1 LETITSSPKKDSFSA
16 GNYRKV
22 SDHGRSVNSVNR
34 RNGVIRGHR
43 ENVPDN
49 FFSYLEK
56 LHMGKDRNMMVLS
69 ANHYYYEAEDLK
81 WVKILVNVQQLNDI
95 KQVRDFLSSICS
107 VLPENSYFIGCF
119 FDNKK
124 QSMFFSDPHKPQR
137 KINGQ
142 FDPEENGISSRIP
155 FLNMIYNLM
164 DFKTNRFLTKKT
176 VYSHL
181 EEAALKL
188 RDVTEIEELTYF
200 CAQKVLA
207 EN

>member
-1 LETITSSPKKDSFSA
+1 LETLTSTTKKDSFNVS
-16 GNYRKV
+16 NVSKV
-22 SDHGRSVNSVNR
+22 SDHGRSVNTPLR
-34 RNGVIRGHR
+34 RNLVSRSHR

-69 ANHYYYEAEDLK
+69 TNHYYYEAEDLK
-81 WVKILVNVQQLNDI
+81 WVKILVSVQQLNDI
-95 KQVRDFLSSICS
+95 KEVRDFLTSICS
-107 VLPENSYFIGCF
+107 VLPENSFFIGCF

-124 QSMFFSDPHKPQR
+124 QNMFFSDPHKPLR

-155 FLNMIYNLM
+155 FLNLIYSLM

-181 EEAALKL
+181 EEADLKI
-188 RDVTEIEELTYF
+188 RDITEIEELTYF
-200 CAQKVLA
+200 CAQKVLS